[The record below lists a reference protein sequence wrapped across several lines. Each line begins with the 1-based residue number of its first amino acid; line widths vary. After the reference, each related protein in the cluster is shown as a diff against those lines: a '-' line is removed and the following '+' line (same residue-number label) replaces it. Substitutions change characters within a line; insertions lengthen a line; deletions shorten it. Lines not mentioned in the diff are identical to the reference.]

1 MEDRRESMDLATSA
15 ADMGASSPPSPSA
28 GGGGRTPP
36 RAPGDAGGDPL
47 PREPEKAMAT
57 CRHFSVLLPTG
68 TSSALTPSR
77 FSAAM
82 TSSDSFI
89 TDSTAAEIPPLPPDE
104 SSEPPCR
111 RRNALILRRSSH
123 SFSSAVAFSSREH
136 SAVTADAVTAS
147 SEAGGPALGSARLAA
162 SDSFLIRVN
171 SSVTTAS
178 SGVSCLNR
186 LSRLSR
192 SVLSCAISARS

>member
-1 MEDRRESMDLATSA
+1 MDLATSA
-15 ADMGASSPPSPSA
+15 ADMGASSPPLPSA
-28 GGGGRTPP
+28 GGGGRTPL

-47 PREPEKAMAT
+47 PTEPEKAMAT
-57 CRHFSVLLPTG
+57 CRHFSVLLPVRG

-136 SAVTADAVTAS
+136 SAVTAEAVTAS
-147 SEAGGPALGSARLAA
+147 S
-162 SDSFLIRVN
+162 
-171 SSVTTAS
+171 
-178 SGVSCLNR
+178 
-186 LSRLSR
+186 
-192 SVLSCAISARS
+192 

>member
-1 MEDRRESMDLATSA
+1 MDLATSA

-36 RAPGDAGGDPL
+36 RAPGDAGGDSL

-57 CRHFSVLLPTG
+57 CRHFSVLVPTG

-104 SSEPPCR
+104 SSEPPPCR

-123 SFSSAVAFSSREH
+123 SFSSAVAFSSRAH
-136 SAVTADAVTAS
+136 SAFTADAVTS
-147 SEAGGPALGSARLAA
+147 SSGAGGPALGSARLAA
-162 SDSFLIRVN
+162 STSFRIRVN

-178 SGVSCLNR
+178 IGVSCLNR